1 MQDHDHAYRARYTW
15 IIDFVHERVTS
26 ASKIPVALL
35 IVVNCLLYTASFQ
48 MRFCRSVPRPATGK
62 SNCDSSRYRCASV
75 PPRPYHRNRTFL
87 HSSVRGLSGRRYRP
101 ALVHFFFSPPPLV
114 FFRLSLSL
122 TVYHRLPPLR
132 LFSTVCLLFLSYY
145 FFPSPV
151 LQAAL
156 FVSCYQRFLPTYI
169 IHLLSFITL
178 HVSCPNRCFS
188 QSSPSSPFFR
198 RVLLYLT
205 HFSPLNSLPRVTT
218 CREKRAG

>member
-87 HSSVRGLSGRRYRP
+87 HSGVRGLSGKRYRP
-101 ALVHFFFSPPPLV
+101 ALVHFFFFFPPLV

-122 TVYHRLPPLR
+122 TVYHRIPPLL

-151 LQAAL
+151 FCRPPCLSLTTNAFCQPTSYIYYPL
-156 FVSCYQRFLPTYI
+156 SLSTYRVQTDVFPNHLSLP
-169 IHLLSFITL
+169 LSFV
-178 HVSCPNRCFS
+178 VSSFI
-188 QSSPSSPFFR
+188 
-198 RVLLYLT
+198 
-205 HFSPLNSLPRVTT
+205 
-218 CREKRAG
+218 